1 MGLRA
6 KREEKLQQSATQPS
20 GRSQL
25 ADQLGQFQRRLL
37 LLLLLML
44 LLLLLLMLPG
54 CHLSFEQSNGDNE
67 A

>member
-37 LLLLLML
+37 LLLLIL
-44 LLLLLLMLPG
+44 LLLLLLMPG
-54 CHLSFEQSNGDNE
+54 CHLSYGQSNGDNE

>member
-20 GRSQL
+20 GRNQL

-37 LLLLLML
+37 LLLLLLMLML
-44 LLLLLLMLPG
+44 LKPG
-54 CHLSFEQSNGDNE
+54 CHLSYGQSNGDNE